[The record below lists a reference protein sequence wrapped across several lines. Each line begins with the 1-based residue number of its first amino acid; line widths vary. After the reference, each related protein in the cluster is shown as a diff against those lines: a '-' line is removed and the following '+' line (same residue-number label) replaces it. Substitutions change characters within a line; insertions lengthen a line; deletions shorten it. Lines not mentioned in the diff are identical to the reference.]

1 VRERVFHFVHRYVP
15 GRHAIFGMSERPFAP
30 PTAEWRRVSSGV
42 DAPPSGLPVGEKIW
56 PVRVRLGACQIR
68 SGKF

>member
-1 VRERVFHFVHRYVP
+1 MCIDMHTDQ
-15 GRHAIFGMSERPFAP
+15 ALISATSERPFVP

-42 DAPPSGLPVGEKIW
+42 DALRSGLPVGEEIW

>member
-1 VRERVFHFVHRYVP
+1 MRKITIPDGEHPHL
-15 GRHAIFGMSERPFAP
+15 GMSERPFAP
-30 PTAEWRRVSSGV
+30 PTAEWRRVGSGV
-42 DAPPSGLPVGEKIW
+42 DARRQAYQWEKIW

>member
-1 VRERVFHFVHRYVP
+1 MRYANASRP
-15 GRHAIFGMSERPFAP
+15 LIGMSERPFAP
-30 PTAEWRRVSSGV
+30 PTAEWRRVGSGV